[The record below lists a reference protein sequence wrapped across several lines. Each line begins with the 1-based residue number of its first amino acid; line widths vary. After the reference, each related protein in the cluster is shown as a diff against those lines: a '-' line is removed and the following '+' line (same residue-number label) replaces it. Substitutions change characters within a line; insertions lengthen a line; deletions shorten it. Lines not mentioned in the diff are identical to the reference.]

1 MTVRIVRNAA
11 GIKAAREAGAYGLLN
26 FGFAVEGAWKA
37 DAVVRGGHRSF
48 MTDLTKAGTPRVG
61 GTFRRSIHTAAYLD
75 GQRIGGEMA
84 DENGEAPPNYP
95 AGKGM
100 VVYVGS
106 NCGYGGPSSSG
117 PPRCRPG
124 PQPCRRCSDSRA
136 RRTRSLPPAHESTS
150 ASDDPDLRRS
160 AGGLP

>member
-106 NCGYGGPSSSG
+106 NCGYGGPVELGTSKM
-117 PPRCRPG
+117 PPRPAAVPALLG
-124 PQPCRRCSDSRA
+124 LKGQANALIAAGA
-136 RRTRSLPPAHESTS
+136 RKHV
-150 ASDDPDLRRS
+150 
-160 AGGLP
+160 GQ